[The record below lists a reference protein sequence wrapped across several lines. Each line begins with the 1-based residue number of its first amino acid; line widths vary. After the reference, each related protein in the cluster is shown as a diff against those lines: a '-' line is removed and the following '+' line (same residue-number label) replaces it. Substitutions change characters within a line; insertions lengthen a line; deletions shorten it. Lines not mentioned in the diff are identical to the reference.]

1 MQSDPPARNLKHN
14 SRIERLA
21 LVLALAAL
29 IGCAGVLY
37 RHMAPRKHAS
47 PDGKYV
53 LTTFVERDPARALHY
68 LCVGLRVSDATGG
81 VVWEHRTRT
90 PAREAYESG
99 WDESGRRVWLI
110 SGGAREEFDPFPDAN

>member
-1 MQSDPPARNLKHN
+1 
-14 SRIERLA
+14 
-21 LVLALAAL
+21 
-29 IGCAGVLY
+29 
-37 RHMAPRKHAS
+37 MAPRKHAS